1 MTKKEKLLTPQNDFI
16 FKKIFAKEEN
26 KDMLKEFLEEVLE
39 IKIYKLDAVEE
50 AQMDKTLEENKGSRI
65 DIQSEVNDN
74 IVINIEMQISNEH
87 NITSRSAFSVSGLL
101 HNNLNKGQDY
111 ADAKISIVICILS
124 FNIFKDGDY
133 IVSASLRRDD
143 THKQVSDKIKIY
155 YIQLPKFIKQ
165 KDKKRKKL
173 AQWLYFIS
181 QEDKEELEMAVK
193 ENVKIAEAQKQYEE
207 LISDEGIQYQ
217 IFMREKTKADIK
229 LAQEAAYQEGQE
241 KGEEKGMEKGEEK
254 AKNTIAK
261 KLLEEGLSIEKI
273 SSITNLSKEEIE
285 KLKNS

>member
-26 KDMLKEFLEEVLE
+26 KDMLKELLEEVLE
-39 IKIYKLDAVEE
+39 IKIYKLNAVEE

-74 IVINIEMQISNEH
+74 IVINIEMQIKDEN
-87 NITSRSAFSVSGLL
+87 NIISRSVFSVSGLL

-143 THKQVSDKIKIY
+143 THKQITDKIKAY

-229 LAQEAAYQEGQE
+229 LAQEAAYQEGIE
-241 KGEEKGMEKGEEK
+241 KGTKEERKKALKEKE
-254 AKNTIAK
+254 AIAK
-261 KLLEEGLSIEKI
+261 KLLEENFPIEKI
-273 SSITNLSKEEIE
+273 SNITNLSKEEIE

>member
-26 KDMLKEFLEEVLE
+26 KDMLKELLEEVLE
-39 IKIYKLDAVEE
+39 MEINELKTVQE
-50 AQMDKTLEENKGSRI
+50 AQMDKTLEKNKGSRI

-74 IVINIEMQISNEH
+74 IVINIEMQIKDEN
-87 NITSRSAFSVSGLL
+87 NIISRSVFSVSGLL

-143 THKQVSDKIKIY
+143 THKQITDKIKAY

-207 LISDEGIQYQ
+207 LMKDEGIQYQ
-217 IFMREKTKADIK
+217 IFMREKTAVDIK
-229 LAQEAAYQEGQE
+229 LARDAYHKKET
-241 KGEEKGMEKGEEK
+241 KK
-254 AKNTIAK
+254 IAK
-261 KLLEEGLSIEKI
+261 KLLAKKMSVEEI
-273 SSITNLSKEEIE
+273 SDITNLSKEEIE
-285 KLKNS
+285 KLKKN

>member
-26 KDMLKEFLEEVLE
+26 KDMLKELLEEMLE
-39 IKIYKLDAVEE
+39 IKIYKLNAVEE

-87 NITSRSAFSVSGLL
+87 NITSRSVFSVSGLL

-143 THKQVSDKIKIY
+143 THEQVSDKIKIY

-229 LAQEAAYQEGQE
+229 LAKNAAYKKGQE
-241 KGEEKGMEKGEEK
+241 KGRKEERNKALKEKE
-254 AKNTIAK
+254 TIAK
-261 KLLEEGLSIEKI
+261 KLLKENVPIETI
-273 SSITNLSKEEIE
+273 SKATNLSKEDIE